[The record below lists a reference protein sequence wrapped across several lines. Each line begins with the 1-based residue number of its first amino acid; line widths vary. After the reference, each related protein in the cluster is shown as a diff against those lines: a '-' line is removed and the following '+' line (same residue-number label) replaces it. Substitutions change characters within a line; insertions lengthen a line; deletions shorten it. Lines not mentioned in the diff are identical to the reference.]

1 MMVQPRRRIC
11 FVWNYLSWG
20 GAQVWMLAVM
30 KMAKRDW
37 DIVVILPKASSP
49 EIVRY
54 LDDLGVSYEFVDHFL
69 DYAPAPTLGRKI
81 ARQLNRMKVE
91 LNTFRSLLR
100 FDVRDTVFHVEIA
113 PWQSVAFL
121 TAMSLRGAKVF
132 LTLHNFLPDAPR
144 WRTALWKARFRF
156 VSRLRGIN
164 FFASNNDTR
173 NRLRG
178 WVTDNFWNRIRVTF
192 TAVDPP
198 QIEDALNAA
207 FDRDS
212 TLAAL
217 GIPATDFVVLCVGQF
232 IDRKGR
238 WVFLDAARE
247 IVQTRRNISFVWLTP
262 QLPNDEDEQ
271 RISEYKL
278 GEKFKLVLS
287 ETLGK
292 DRTDVLRFFRIADVF
307 TLPSFVEGLPIALL
321 EAMALERPSI
331 STNVY
336 AIPEAIKDR
345 ETGILIEAGDSKALA
360 EAIALLKDDAELR
373 RRLARNGREF
383 VIRNFDERDAAAKA
397 IEAYRESIDGNRPI
411 HEGKD
416 ERDRD

>member
-1 MMVQPRRRIC
+1 
-11 FVWNYLSWG
+11 
-20 GAQVWMLAVM
+20 
-30 KMAKRDW
+30 
-37 DIVVILPKASSP
+37 
-49 EIVRY
+49 
-54 LDDLGVSYEFVDHFL
+54 
-69 DYAPAPTLGRKI
+69 
-81 ARQLNRMKVE
+81 
-91 LNTFRSLLR
+91 
-100 FDVRDTVFHVEIA
+100 
-113 PWQSVAFL
+113 
-121 TAMSLRGAKVF
+121 
-132 LTLHNFLPDAPR
+132 
-144 WRTALWKARFRF
+144 
-156 VSRLRGIN
+156 
-164 FFASNNDTR
+164 
-173 NRLRG
+173 
-178 WVTDNFWNRIRVTF
+178 VTF

-198 QIEDALNAA
+198 QIEDALNAP

-247 IVQTRRNISFVWLTP
+247 IVQTRRDVSFAWLTP
-262 QLPNDEDEQ
+262 QLPNDDDEQ
-271 RISEYKL
+271 RITDYKL

-287 ETLGK
+287 ENLGK
-292 DRTDVLRFFRIADVF
+292 DRIDVLRFFRIADVF

-345 ETGILIEAGDSKALA
+345 QTGILIEAGDSKALA
-360 EAIALLKDDAELR
+360 DAIALLQDDAELR
-373 RRLARNGREF
+373 RRLARDGREF

-397 IEAYRESIDGNRPI
+397 IEAYKESIDGTGPI
-411 HEGKD
+411 QEEKD